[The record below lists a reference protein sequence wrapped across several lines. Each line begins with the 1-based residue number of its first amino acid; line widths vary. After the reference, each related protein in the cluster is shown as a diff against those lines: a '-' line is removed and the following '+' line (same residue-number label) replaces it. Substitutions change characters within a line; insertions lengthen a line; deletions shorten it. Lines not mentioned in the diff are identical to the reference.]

1 MNVIR
6 LIATI
11 LLVVL
16 CFMSCS
22 KDSGEVLNTTIPE
35 PDFPQNIYEVYG
47 ITDYENIELLSN
59 YGANFSG
66 LRDGKLWLASFN
78 KEDKSPIINW
88 TDNKPFERKRKIYK
102 GYGEYENGIIQN
114 MSFMELMQKD
124 EDFIARMQYGYIK
137 EDDSIL
143 NTFYGILFKKGN
155 TSKEINTMDDY
166 IKPWYEGSI
175 INDNCCYSPEGDTI
189 FIVKEG
195 AFNRF
200 FNSMEMLSYKEAI
213 YTEFL
218 GGQMGFWIGRR
229 NFELGENV
237 WNKGISGT
245 FNEPHNAKSEV
256 HITDK
261 SANIWSY
268 SVDIIYYDGNKKT
281 VNFKVNID
289 DGTIEE

>member
-1 MNVIR
+1 M
-6 LIATI
+6 IAV
-11 LLVVL
+11 LLVVS
-16 CFMSCS
+16 CFLSCS
-22 KDSGEVLNTTIPE
+22 KESEEVLNTTIPE
-35 PDFPQNIYEVYG
+35 PDFPQNIYEEYG
-47 ITDYENIELLSN
+47 ITDYKSIDLLSN
-59 YGANFSG
+59 YGTNFSG

-78 KEDKSPIINW
+78 KEDKSPILNW
-88 TDNKPFERKRKIYK
+88 TDNKPFDRIRKIYK
-102 GYGEYENGIIQN
+102 GYGKYEDVIIQN
-114 MSFMELMQKD
+114 MRFTELMK
-124 EDFIARMQYGYIK
+124 EGGDFIARMLYGYTT
-137 EDDSIL
+137 EDNSVL
-143 NTFYGILFKKGN
+143 NTFYGILFKKEN
-155 TSKEINTMDDY
+155 SSKEINTMDDY

-200 FNSMEMLSYKEAI
+200 FNSMEMISYEEAI

-229 NFELGENV
+229 NFELGEDV
-237 WNKGISGT
+237 WNKGVSGT

-268 SVDIIYYDGNKKT
+268 SIDIVYYDGSKKT
-281 VNFKVNID
+281 VKFKVNID

>member
-1 MNVIR
+1 M
-6 LIATI
+6 IAV
-11 LLVVL
+11 LLAVS
-16 CFMSCS
+16 CFLSCS
-22 KDSGEVLNTTIPE
+22 KESEEVLNTTIPE
-35 PDFPQNIYEVYG
+35 PNFPQNIYEAYG
-47 ITDYENIELLSN
+47 ITDYKSIDLLSN
-59 YGANFSG
+59 YGTNFSG

-189 FIVKEG
+189 FIVNER
-195 AFNRF
+195 AFDRISI
-200 FNSMEMLSYKEAI
+200 FNSIEVISYKEAV

-218 GGQMGFWIGRR
+218 GGEFYIARR
-229 NFELGENV
+229 NFESGENV
-237 WNKGISGT
+237 WNRGVSKLL
-245 FNEPHNAKSEV
+245 NEPSNAKMV
-256 HITDK
+256 VTITDK
-261 SANIWSY
+261 STNIWSY
-268 SVDIIYYDGNKKT
+268 SVDVTYYDGSKKT
-281 VNFKVNID
+281 VKFKVNID

>member
-1 MNVIR
+1 MTAV
-6 LIATI
+6 
-11 LLVVL
+11 LLVVS
-16 CFMSCS
+16 CFLSCS
-22 KDSGEVLNTTIPE
+22 KESEEVLSTTIPE
-35 PDFPQNIYEVYG
+35 PNFPQNIYEAYG
-47 ITDYENIELLSN
+47 ITDYKSIDLLSN
-59 YGANFSG
+59 YGTNFSG

-189 FIVKEG
+189 FIGKEG
-195 AFNRF
+195 AFNETSYP
-200 FNSMEMLSYKEAI
+200 NSLDHISYKEAVF
-213 YTEFL
+213 TVFH
-218 GGQMGFWIGRR
+218 GGAYGLKVERR
-229 NFELGENV
+229 NFELGETL
-237 WNKGISGT
+237 WYKHT
-245 FNEPHNAKSEV
+245 LPNEPSNAKVEV
-256 HITDK
+256 SITDK
-261 SANIWSY
+261 STNIWSY
-268 SVDIIYYDGNKKT
+268 SVDVTYYDGSKKT
-281 VNFKVNID
+281 VKFKVNID